1 MLRKSLCILLFIP
14 LITHAQENLS
24 LQDAIAAT
32 LKNNYSIL
40 IAGNDAAI
48 ARNDNAPGNAGMLPS
63 LDAVAGINQTESNLK
78 QNYTDGRVIDRTN
91 VGNTSTSAG
100 VDLNWTLFDGLK
112 MFVTKSK
119 LAEIEA
125 RGMIAYKL
133 EIENTVQQVIA
144 AYFNVT
150 QMQKLIEAT
159 KLIIGIDSERVVL
172 AEIRLGVGSGS
183 RLDLL
188 QGKVDLNEQ
197 LSIMMKQRA
206 TLEESKDK
214 LNYLLS
220 RKPGTDFSVSDSI
233 VITYQPSAESLRN
246 SVQQNNF
253 SILAGQRD
261 QRISVLG
268 MKEMKTL
275 RSPVIGF
282 SGGYNYAKTKSE
294 AGFLLLNQS
303 AGYNYGLSLRWNL
316 FNGFNVN
323 RQVKNARIDVESSG
337 FRLKDLQL
345 QVSTQLEKALREFNN
360 NISML
365 ALEQENILLAKENM
379 DVAYERFRSG
389 LSNSIELKNAQSSFP
404 NAESRLV
411 QVQYAAKMSETEL
424 MRLDGELVK

>member
-1 MLRKSLCILLFIP
+1 MLRKSLFILLFIP
-14 LITHAQENLS
+14 LMTHAQENLS

-48 ARNDNAPGNAGMLPS
+48 AKNDNAPGNAGMLPS

-91 VGNTSTSAG
+91 VTNTSTSAG
-100 VDLNWTLFDGLK
+100 VDLNWTLFDGFK

-119 LAEIEA
+119 LAEIDA

-150 QMQKLIEAT
+150 QIQKLIEAT

-197 LSIMMKQRA
+197 LSILMKQRA
-206 TLEESKDK
+206 TLEESKDN

-233 VITYQPSAESLRN
+233 MITYQPSAEALRN

-268 MKEMKTL
+268 MKEIKTL
-275 RSPVIGF
+275 HSPVIGF
-282 SGGYNYAKTKSE
+282 SGGYNYSKTKSE

-316 FNGFNVN
+316 FDGFNIY
-323 RQVKNARIDVESSG
+323 RQVKNAKLDVESSG
-337 FRLKDLQL
+337 FRLKDLKL
-345 QVSTQLEKALREFNN
+345 QVSTQLEKALRDFDN

-365 ALEQENILLAKENM
+365 TLEQENILLAKENM
-379 DVAYERFRSG
+379 DVAFERFRSG
-389 LSNSIELKNAQSSFP
+389 LSNSIELKNAQSSFQ

-411 QVQYAAKMSETEL
+411 QAQYAAKMSETEL
-424 MRLDGELVK
+424 MRLNGELVK